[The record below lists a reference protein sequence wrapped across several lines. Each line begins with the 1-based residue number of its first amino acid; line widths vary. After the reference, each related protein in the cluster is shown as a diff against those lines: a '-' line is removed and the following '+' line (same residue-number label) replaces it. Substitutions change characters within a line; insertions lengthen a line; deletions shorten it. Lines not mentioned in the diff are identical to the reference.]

1 MTDLKLVTLIF
12 FVEFESIITLFLHR
26 KRRIQISKSTIAS
39 TPAITFEEEN
49 TTELVKSL
57 TSLQRLGTRTIDNSA
72 DETLSTFSKKRM
84 NVQKVA

>member
-1 MTDLKLVTLIF
+1 MLPRLSSHVKCAVVALLV
-12 FVEFESIITLFLHR
+12 SIAEA
-26 KRRIQISKSTIAS
+26 TIAS

-84 NVQKVA
+84 NVQKAA

>member
-12 FVEFESIITLFLHR
+12 FVEFESIITLFLNR

-84 NVQKVA
+84 NVQKAA

>member
-1 MTDLKLVTLIF
+1 MGIDLAIN
-12 FVEFESIITLFLHR
+12 
-26 KRRIQISKSTIAS
+26 Q
-39 TPAITFEEEN
+39 AITFEEEN

-84 NVQKVA
+84 NVQKAA

>member
-1 MTDLKLVTLIF
+1 M
-12 FVEFESIITLFLHR
+12 EFESIITLFLNR

-84 NVQKVA
+84 NVQKAA